1 MAAECRH
8 ACGPTKAAQLDSLY
22 HSSRSIGGAPGLV
35 KRMPSRDDRRC
46 VLVRPSSKGVELFR
60 KIYPEGARCN
70 RSLFEKAFKPEQVK
84 ELSAVFSRS

>member
-1 MAAECRH
+1 
-8 ACGPTKAAQLDSLY
+8 
-22 HSSRSIGGAPGLV
+22 
-35 KRMPSRDDRRC
+35 MPSRDDRRC
-46 VLVRPSSKGVELFR
+46 VLARPSSKGVELFR